1 MLPYCIINDII
12 DYLPIDDKILIT
24 ITLNKNFHTSAINIW
39 DKIIKIQNFYKN
51 NLPRL
56 PSSEHYNNNYEN
68 TFSKHLLVRYYVC
81 NYDLQ
86 YFRRYPEFLLNK
98 CINENSNKF
107 NEVNNWINQNLSS
120 DLSKRTIRQLRDFL
134 MHPLITK
141 KDILRAG
148 W

>member
-1 MLPYCIINDII
+1 MLPYYIINDII
-12 DYLPIDDKILIT
+12 DYLPLEYRLSKKM
-24 ITLNKNFHTSAINIW
+24 TLNKNFNKFALNSLTM
-39 DKIIKIQNFYKN
+39 IIKIQNFYKN

-98 CINENSNKF
+98 CIDENSNKF